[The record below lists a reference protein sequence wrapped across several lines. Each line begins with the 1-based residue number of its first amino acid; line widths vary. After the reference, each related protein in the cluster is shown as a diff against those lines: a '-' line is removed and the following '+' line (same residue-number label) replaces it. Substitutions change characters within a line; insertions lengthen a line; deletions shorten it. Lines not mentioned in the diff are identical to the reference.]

1 MQVSVERVSPIERRL
16 TITIPVGEV
25 DEAYEKQIDQLAKKA
40 NIKGFRPGKAP
51 LSYIKE
57 RFGDDARKEALG
69 EVIQRTL
76 YQAITEQNLNPVSTP
91 RIEPKMT
98 LPNQPLE
105 FVATFEVLPE
115 IDTINF
121 KMDQVEKLVVDVK
134 PEDIDH
140 VIQQLMKQ
148 YTKWS
153 VVDRE
158 AQNHD
163 RVVIDYYAIYEGKA
177 DTEHKIENFPLELGS
192 NSMLPGFE
200 AGLIGVKA
208 GEQRTLNL
216 QFPADFHVAE
226 RAGKPIDFVVDVK
239 QVFTAEKPV
248 VDEEFVKRLGIKSGT
263 EDDLKQQIK
272 QSLEQERDR
281 LVKENLKEQVF
292 RQLLE
297 QNSID
302 VPQSLIARE
311 AKHIHDEVYQN
322 QQHDHHGHSDEE
334 MAKFNDI
341 AKKRVMLGLLIAEFA
356 KKSSLHVDAARVK
369 QRIEEI
375 AAVYENPAEVV
386 EWLSGDERRSGI
398 EAQVMEDQVLDKLI
412 EGVAV
417 TDKNIS
423 YAELKGIRI

>member
-1 MQVSVERVSPIERRL
+1 MQVSVEKVSPIERRL
-16 TITIPVGEV
+16 TITIPANAVE
-25 DEAYEKQIDQLAKKA
+25 EAYAKQIDQLAKKA

-51 LSYIKE
+51 IAYIQQ

-69 EVIQRTL
+69 EIIQRAL
-76 YQAITEQNLNPVSTP
+76 YEAITEQKLNPVSTP

-105 FVATFEVLPE
+105 FIASFEVLPE
-115 IDTINF
+115 IENVNF
-121 KMDQVEKLVVDVK
+121 KMDTLEKLEVEVK
-134 PEDIDH
+134 PEDITH
-140 VIQQLMKQ
+140 VVQQLVKQ
-148 YTKWS
+148 HTKWTL
-153 VVDRE
+153 VDRA
-158 AQNHD
+158 AQDHD

-200 AGLIGVKA
+200 AGLIGAKA

-239 QVFTAEKPV
+239 QVFAAEMPAI
-248 VDEEFVKRLGIKSGT
+248 DEEFVKRLGIKNGKE
-263 EDDLKQQIK
+263 EDLRQQIT

-297 QNSID
+297 QNAID
-302 VPQSLIARE
+302 IPEALIARE

-322 QQHDHHGHSDEE
+322 QHHDHHSHSEQE
-334 MAKFNDI
+334 MANFNDI

-356 KKSSLHVDAARVK
+356 KKADLKINPDRVK

-375 AAVYENPAEVV
+375 AAVYENPKEVV
-386 EWLSGDERRSGI
+386 EWLSTDERRSGI

-412 EGVAV
+412 EGIPSTV
-417 TDKNIS
+417 KNIS